1 MSPKLCVDCKEEIK
15 PDARRCPRC
24 GSWQSKWVSDLQNP
38 KVSLGLLV
46 FFLALVLGLYPFL
59 NYWMPSSVLERP
71 KFSDFQQELVIV
83 DSEMRTY
90 RQGEYIRIAIMGQL
104 ANRSPHAWERF
115 RFHVE
120 LFNSEDEL
128 IDILED
134 SAFSLVLPPDS
145 QTNFRIV
152 GSASREPEE
161 YVKHTVTIRAA
172 DVERDY

>member
-15 PDARRCPRC
+15 PDAKRCPHC
-24 GSWQSKWVSDLQNP
+24 GSWQSRWLSDMQSP
-38 KVSLGLLV
+38 KVTFG
-46 FFLALVLGLYPFL
+46 FLAFIFLGFYLFL
-59 NYWMPSSVLERP
+59 SYWIPSSVVERP

-90 RQGEYIRIAIMGQL
+90 RQGEYIRIAVMGQL

>member
-115 RFHVE
+115 RFHME